1 MPDSDDRRQDGVGRA
16 AIELRVEYRRLN
28 TFFYDYTKNISRG
41 GTFIRTERP
50 LPVGTGFVFRLTV
63 PGLAEPLVLRGEV
76 RWVRGAGESA
86 PSDDPETQ
94 PGMGIQ
100 LVYDDENQRRAVE
113 ALVEKLMVENLGPL
127 IAAHL
132 TGLAQ
137 DVAGAGVDKAP

>member
-1 MPDSDDRRQDGVGRA
+1 MPDSEDRRQDGVGRA
-16 AIELRVEYRRLN
+16 AIELKVEYRRLN

-50 LPVGTGFVFRLTV
+50 LPVGTGFVFRLVV

-76 RWVRGAGESA
+76 RWVRGAGDGPPRE
-86 PSDDPETQ
+86 DDPDGQ

-100 LVYDDENQRRAVE
+100 LVYDDESQRRAIE
-113 ALVEKLMVENLGPL
+113 ALVERLMVENLGPL

-132 TGLAQ
+132 TSLAS
-137 DVAGAGVDKAP
+137 DGRARDGA